1 MSEVVEA
8 IYQFHPQGDDD
19 MELKPGDRIEISEHL
34 SSDWARGKNLGSGK
48 EGVFPTN
55 YVKPASSEKG
65 FSRPAA
71 AVPQGAPQGFDE
83 KSSYTPPNASWQQQQ
98 PPQYQQYQQQPLQQ
112 YQQQPPQQYQQP
124 PPQQYQQPPPQQ
136 YQQQPPQQAQEQ
148 HHHRGRHMFGNIAR
162 QFGHSMVFGAG
173 ATAGSDIIHKIF

>member
-19 MELKPGDRIEISEHL
+19 LELKPGDHIEISEHL
-34 SSDWARGKNLGSGK
+34 SPDWARGKNLSSGK

-71 AVPQGAPQGFDE
+71 AIPQGAPQGFDE

-98 PPQYQQYQQQPLQQ
+98 PPQYQQYQQQPPQQ
-112 YQQQPPQQYQQP
+112 YQQYQP

-148 HHHRGRHMFGNIAR
+148 PHHRGHHMFGNIAR
-162 QFGHSMVFGAG
+162 QFGQSMVFGAG
-173 ATAGSDIIHKIF
+173 ATAGSDLINKIF